1 MASAAARALP
11 LIVTKLEERKEIIR
25 RMVKISLELPQDR
38 KQFANLFF
46 VRTMASC
53 SSPF

>member
-11 LIVTKLEERKEIIR
+11 LVVTKLEERKEIIS
-25 RMVKISLELPQDR
+25 MVKISLELPQDR
-38 KQFANLFF
+38 QQFANLFF